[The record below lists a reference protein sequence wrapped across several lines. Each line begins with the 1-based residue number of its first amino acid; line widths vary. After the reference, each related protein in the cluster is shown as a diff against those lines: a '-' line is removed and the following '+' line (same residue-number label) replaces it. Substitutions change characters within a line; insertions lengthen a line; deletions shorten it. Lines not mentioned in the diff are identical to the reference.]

1 MLLIFDGNNFAYRA
15 KYSMSLS
22 HPSTNVDVS
31 VTFGVLKAITAT
43 IKKFKPDSVIV
54 TWDGGT
60 PKFRREA
67 NPAYKV
73 NRKASRDYDP
83 DDWKDFL
90 RQMKELEDILPIF
103 GIITARKRYCEA
115 DDLMYHAAKMYNG
128 NSIIV
133 TTDKDLLQAV
143 DDNVSVYSPSK
154 DILYTPELVE
164 KEIGLP
170 IDKFIDWR
178 AIQGDKSDNIAGVK
192 GIGEKTATKLLRQF
206 GTLTYLINAADDRN
220 PGKYELSDKMKKAIN
235 DFGWDRIVKN
245 VYTMILCFDRVG
257 ARLEILEA
265 VEYFESW
272 NRKEVK
278 QYLISQSFMSLLEP
292 DVMRT
297 LSNLKKPD
305 MDYNSYRIPVIQEV
319 RWPV

>member
-22 HPSTNVDVS
+22 HPSTNMDVS

-54 TWDGGT
+54 AWDGGI
-60 PKFRREA
+60 PKFRREST
-67 NPAYKV
+67 PSYKV
-73 NRKASRDYDP
+73 NRKASRDDDP

-90 RQMKELEDILPIF
+90 RQMKELEEILPIF
-103 GIITARKRYCEA
+103 GIIPTRKRYCEA

-143 DDNVSVYSPSK
+143 DGNVSVYAPTK
-154 DILYTPELVE
+154 DILYTPRLLEE
-164 KEIGLP
+164 EIGLP
-170 IDKFIDWR
+170 INKYIDWR

-192 GIGEKTATKLLRQF
+192 GIGEKTATKFLRQF
-206 GTLTYLINAADDRN
+206 GTLTNLIHVVDNN
-220 PGKYELSDKMKKAIN
+220 GGGISDKMKEAIN
-235 DFGWDRIVKN
+235 EFGWDNIVKN
-245 VYTMILCFDRVG
+245 IYTMTLAYDRVG
-257 ARLEILEA
+257 AKLEILEA
-265 VEYFESW
+265 VEYFELW
-272 NRKEVK
+272 NRKKVK
-278 QYLISQSFMSLLEP
+278 QYLISQAFMSLLEP
-292 DVMRT
+292 DVMRV

-305 MDYNSYRIPVIQEV
+305 MDYEHHRIPVIQEV
-319 RWPV
+319 KWPR